1 MRFLR
6 FAGRVLR
13 LAVLIAAAFVP
24 ALLRDGIGLIGAGAI
39 AYGAWLIFAPAGF
52 IVAGV
57 LMIAFALL
65 TAPRSQA

>member
-6 FAGRVLR
+6 FAGR
-13 LAVLIAAAFVP
+13 AVRSAASIAAGVVP
-24 ALLRDGIGLIGAGAI
+24 ALVRDAIGLAGAAAI
-39 AYGAWLIFAPAGF
+39 AYGAWLIYIPVGY